1 MRDRTPDI
9 QMFEDTMQILK
20 QGFYEKNGSKIT
32 LKLSAADMQ
41 NIQVCLPDD
50 VKAICDNTDFMPT
63 AAENV
68 SCVHSCENIDSYA
81 LARKRV
87 AEGISKVLVLNLASP
102 VHPGGGVRRG
112 ARTQEE
118 DLCRKSSLLLSLES
132 TTASKYYDYNKSLH
146 SFIGSDALMLTP
158 QVEIIKDENGVLL
171 DNTVVVSVLTCAAP
185 KVSGGKEGMSE
196 TAYRHLV
203 YNRIV
208 GMLKAAAFFG
218 YRNIILGAWGCGAY
232 GNDASVISD
241 LFRMA
246 LNELDFNGFKEKDL
260 FNRIDFA
267 VLNHTPAQFN
277 YKQFE
282 RNFKV

>member
-20 QGFYEKNGSKIT
+20 QGFYEKNGSKIA

-63 AAENV
+63 AAENER
-68 SCVHSCENIDSYA
+68 CVHNCENIDTYA

-112 ARTQEE
+112 ARAQEE

-218 YRNIILGAWGCGAY
+218 YRHLILGAWGCGAY

-241 LFRMA
+241 LFRRA
-246 LNELDFNGFKEKDL
+246 LNELDYNGFKERDL
-260 FNRIDFA
+260 FSRIDFA
-267 VLNHTPAQFN
+267 VLDRTPAQFN
-277 YKQFE
+277 YKQFR